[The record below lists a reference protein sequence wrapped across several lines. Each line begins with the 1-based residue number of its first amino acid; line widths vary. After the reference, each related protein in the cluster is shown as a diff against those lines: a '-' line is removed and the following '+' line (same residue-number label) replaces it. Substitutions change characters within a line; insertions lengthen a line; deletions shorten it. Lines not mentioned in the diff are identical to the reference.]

1 MYCSVCQ
8 HDTRPIKIGPNAIC
22 SVCGTQYPTMKD
34 TGIKTMDI
42 RRKPVAKSA
51 DAPTPTTPPTLNK
64 SAESMHHR
72 GSAHTIDLRVEKLE
86 PEPSAAVI
94 HHETPRA
101 KAPTAAPKTRHLAE
115 FTDRFDRA
123 KQYGKS
129 AQISRFGPDQEHAQ
143 DKFGAPTLSA
153 LLHPAESAKP
163 QAQTPAIPH
172 HAPLEAATPQMPHL
186 AITHHEAMAKLA
198 PTPPPPM
205 PAAKTAFTAPRFALS
220 PSAGRI
226 MATATAIVI
235 MAGYIW
241 VQNFPK
247 LALQSADSRAGIAAS
262 LPGYVPSSYNLS
274 HTVTAPGAV
283 TLNFS
288 SPSSPSLTITQKQSN
303 WDPSSLLDNY
313 ISKNTDDFSTVNGEG
328 LTIYL
333 FGQNQ
338 ATWVNRGIWFNI
350 SGATQ
355 LSKDDLL
362 KIAYSL

>member
-1 MYCSVCQ
+1 
-8 HDTRPIKIGPNAIC
+8 
-22 SVCGTQYPTMKD
+22 MKD

-42 RRKPVAKSA
+42 RRRPIAKPAQPPA
-51 DAPTPTTPPTLNK
+51 AAPPPTLNK
-64 SAESMHHR
+64 SAAALHNH
-72 GSAHTIDLRVEKLE
+72 GSAHTIDLRVPKLE
-86 PEPSAAVI
+86 PEPSGAVV
-94 HHETPRA
+94 HHEKPRVT
-101 KAPTAAPKTRHLAE
+101 APPARKERHLAE

-129 AQISRFGPDQEHAQ
+129 AQISRFGPDAEHAQ

-163 QAQTPAIPH
+163 AAPAPAPVH
-172 HAPLEAATPQMPHL
+172 HAALEQSMPQMPHL
-186 AITHHEAMAKLA
+186 AITHHEALSKMA
-198 PTPPPPM
+198 PTPPP
-205 PAAKTAFTAPRFALS
+205 AAAATSPTFSSPRFALS
-220 PSAGRI
+220 PNAGRI
-226 MATATAIVI
+226 AATATAIVI

-274 HTVTAPGAV
+274 QTVTAPGTV
-283 TLNFS
+283 TLNFT

-313 ISKNTDDFSTVNGEG
+313 IAKNTDDFSTINGEG